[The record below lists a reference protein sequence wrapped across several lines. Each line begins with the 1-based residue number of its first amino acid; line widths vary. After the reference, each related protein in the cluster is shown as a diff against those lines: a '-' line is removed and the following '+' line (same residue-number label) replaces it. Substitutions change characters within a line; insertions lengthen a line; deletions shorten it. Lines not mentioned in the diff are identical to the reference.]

1 MFRRQRQE
9 ADEDEDV
16 AVAAALEFDIGSVEE
31 SIEAYLKDPS
41 VTLRKQL
48 LVGLERLD
56 QQIDNS
62 DAYESSVIGSA
73 AIGYSDKG
81 SVIGETSGHSAAEEV
96 PESVLRAQTA
106 LVKAA
111 KREVNAPTP
120 DTLADLTA
128 AHHALVAALNME
140 PPTH

>member
-111 KREVNAPTP
+111 KREVTAPTP